1 MLASHSTTVDLLI
14 GGCATLRPPN
24 PPSSAPVTVLQAPV
38 HGPSG
43 ATRTVSLRRPMN
55 SRIEGVSSEVI
66 PRLVRGR
73 MGSPA
78 CWRRAAARLTG
89 PARLSARI
97 ARLRIP
103 RHRHPPAPREPQHR
117 RRAAP
122 QRPRRHRVPQSSAS
136 LQAREPD
143 TPALCRGPGLGG
155 RRGTV
160 AISGTPCRRR
170 SSPTTHPYPSQPNP
184 PNPFLGDALRSVLA
198 MTSVLGINPRE
209 SPWNGPAVHAQ
220 RSERALDAL
229 VSGALE
235 ERARARASG
244 DFASA
249 DAIRDMLMTAGVVV
263 SDAAEGTSWSL
274 GARHP
279 PRAQQVGVRPRGAR

>member
-14 GGCATLRPPN
+14 GGLRYAPPPN

-160 AISGTPCRRR
+160 AIWESLQAAVESDHTSIPKSSQSPKPLFRRCAALSAGNDKRPRDQSSGEPVEWSC
-170 SSPTTHPYPSQPNP
+170 S
-184 PNPFLGDALRSVLA
+184 
-198 MTSVLGINPRE
+198 
-209 SPWNGPAVHAQ
+209 
-220 RSERALDAL
+220 
-229 VSGALE
+229 
-235 ERARARASG
+235 ARA
-244 DFASA
+244 
-249 DAIRDMLMTAGVVV
+249 T
-263 SDAAEGTSWSL
+263 L
-274 GARHP
+274 GEST
-279 PRAQQVGVRPRGAR
+279 

>member
-1 MLASHSTTVDLLI
+1 MRGPRCRLGAYGAVSGTSPRFMTRARNGSACSVTAPWTRRKTLNSW
-14 GGCATLRPPN
+14 GMNPTLRHF
-24 PPSSAPVTVLQAPV
+24 AEALAW
-38 HGPSG
+38 GG
-43 ATRTVSLRRPMN
+43 
-55 SRIEGVSSEVI
+55 GEV
-66 PRLVRGR
+66 R
-73 MGSPA
+73 SP
-78 CWRRAAARLTG
+78 
-89 PARLSARI
+89 
-97 ARLRIP
+97 
-103 RHRHPPAPREPQHR
+103 
-117 RRAAP
+117 
-122 QRPRRHRVPQSSAS
+122 
-136 LQAREPD
+136 
-143 TPALCRGPGLGG
+143 
-155 RRGTV
+155 
-160 AISGTPCRRR
+160 SGTPCRRR